1 MKRLLLPLLAALS
14 LPTAV
19 NANKASPEMIWLSGQ
34 FSAVCNLHR
43 GKAVTTENAK
53 GYLLGIKKVST
64 LNEGELSAS
73 ISIAKKNYPSCP
85 LPK

>member
-1 MKRLLLPLLAALS
+1 MKRLLLPLLAALA
-14 LPTAV
+14 LPTA

-53 GYLLGIKKVST
+53 GYLLSIKKVST

>member
-1 MKRLLLPLLAALS
+1 MNKRVLLLLPALA

-53 GYLLGIKKVST
+53 GYLLGITKVST

>member
-1 MKRLLLPLLAALS
+1 MKSLLLPLLAVFA

-53 GYLLGIKKVST
+53 GYLLGITKVST
-64 LNEGELSAS
+64 LNEEELSAS
-73 ISIAKKNYPSCP
+73 ISITKKNYPSCP